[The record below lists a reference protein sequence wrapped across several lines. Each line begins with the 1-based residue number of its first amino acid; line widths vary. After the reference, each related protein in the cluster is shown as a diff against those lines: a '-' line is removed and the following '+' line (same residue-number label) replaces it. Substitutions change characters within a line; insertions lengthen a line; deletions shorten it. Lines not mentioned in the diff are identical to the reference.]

1 MPSPLHPIIGLT
13 DYRACKERWRSALAS
28 ILVIDDDPLVRRVL
42 WDILSHAGHT
52 VSTAENGE
60 EGIAMFERGEYDV
73 VFTDLGM
80 SGMSGYQVI
89 RAVRACREQARVIV
103 LTGWPEEIITQAL
116 DPQEVQGVLS
126 KPFEADR
133 PIDLVNEVLS
143 LA

>member
-1 MPSPLHPIIGLT
+1 
-13 DYRACKERWRSALAS
+13 
-28 ILVIDDDPLVRRVL
+28 
-42 WDILSHAGHT
+42 
-52 VSTAENGE
+52 
-60 EGIAMFERGEYDV
+60 MFERGEYEV
-73 VFTDLGM
+73 VLTDLGM

-133 PIDLVNEVLS
+133 PIDLVNEILS

>member
-1 MPSPLHPIIGLT
+1 M
-13 DYRACKERWRSALAS
+13 AS
-28 ILVIDDDPLVRRVL
+28 ILIIDDDALVRHVL
-42 WDILSHAGHT
+42 SDILSHEGHT
-52 VSTAENGE
+52 VSTAEDGE
-60 EGIAMFERGEYDV
+60 EGVAMFEKCEYDV

-89 RAVRACREQARVIV
+89 RAVRACREQVRVIV

-116 DPQEVQGVLS
+116 DHQEVQGILS

-133 PIDLVNEVLS
+133 PIDLVDEVMS